1 MALNKFEKII
11 ADQQLELKKID
22 LSKLCHR
29 KEEELF
35 ELESPLAQIV
45 IGVRRCGKS
54 TLCHKVL
61 LQQNEKYA
69 YINFDDERL
78 LGFDASQFDEI
89 FEGLLMV
96 YGEFKYLFLDEIQN
110 VKGWDLFVN
119 RLLRQKQQLVITGSN
134 AKLLSS
140 ELSTYLTG
148 RYNQIELFPFSFA
161 EFLQFKHLR
170 VDAINTYDI
179 AFRKSAFNEYMQHGG
194 FPELFNLR
202 DKKGYIQRLVNNI
215 VMNDICKR
223 YNIRF
228 IDTLVKLTNY
238 LISNFAQELN
248 YDKTANIF
256 GIKSTHTAKNY
267 INYLRQSFLIVTLNK
282 FSYKA
287 KERIRNEKAYL
298 IDPALFSTKENNLTS
313 ESIGWNVENIV
324 YLELLR
330 RKKYQQF
337 DIYYFR
343 EAFEIDFVLCNTNK
357 VLELIQVTTD
367 IESPKTLKR
376 EMNGLLKGAEKTN
389 CLKLT
394 LLSFRE
400 TQQHVFEDKT
410 INEISVI
417 DWLCEVYK

>member
-1 MALNKFEKII
+1 MALNVYEKIV
-11 ADQQLELKKID
+11 ADQQLEIKRID
-22 LSKLCHR
+22 LTKLCHR
-29 KEEELF
+29 KEEELV
-35 ELESPLAQIV
+35 ELDSPLAQIV

-61 LQQNEKYA
+61 LQQKEKYA
-69 YINFDDERL
+69 YLNFDDERL
-78 LGFDASQFDEI
+78 MGIDASQFDTL
-89 FEGLLMV
+89 FESLLMV

-119 RLLRQKQQLVITGSN
+119 RLLRQKQKLVITGSN

-148 RYNQIELFPFSFA
+148 RYNQIELFPFSFS
-161 EFLQFKHLR
+161 EFLQFKNLR
-170 VDAINTYDI
+170 IDAINTYDI
-179 AFRKSAFNEYMQHGG
+179 AFRKNAFKEYILHGG

-223 YNIRF
+223 YKIRY

-238 LISNFAQELN
+238 LISNFDQELN
-248 YDKTANIF
+248 YEYIANLF

-267 INYLRQSFLIVTLNK
+267 ISYIRQTYLIVAVNK

-313 ESIGWNVENIV
+313 ESVGWNVENIV

-330 RKKYQQF
+330 RKKYNQL
-337 DIYYFR
+337 DIYYYR
-343 EAFEIDFVLCNTNK
+343 EGFEIDFVLCNNDK
-357 VLELIQVTTD
+357 VLELIQVTTV
-367 IESPKTLKR
+367 IESPKTMKR
-376 EMNGLLKGAEKTN
+376 EINALLKGAIKTN
-389 CLKLT
+389 CQKLT

-400 TQQHVFEDKT
+400 AQQHLYEDKI
-410 INEISVI
+410 INEIPVL
-417 DWLCEVYK
+417 DWLCKDYQ

>member
-1 MALNKFEKII
+1 MALNRFEKII
-11 ADQQLELKKID
+11 ADQQLEIKRID

-29 KEEELF
+29 KEEQLF

-54 TLCHKVL
+54 TLCHKIL
-61 LQQNEKYA
+61 LQQKEKYA
-69 YINFDDERL
+69 YLNFDDERL
-78 LGFDASQFDEI
+78 LGIDASQFDAL
-89 FEGLLMV
+89 FEALLMV

-119 RLLRQKQQLVITGSN
+119 RLLRQKLQLIITGSN

-161 EFLQFKHLR
+161 EFLQFKNLR
-170 VDAINTYDI
+170 IDAINTYDI
-179 AFRKSAFNEYMQHGG
+179 AFRKSAFKEYILNGG

-215 VMNDICKR
+215 IMNDICKR
-223 YNIRF
+223 YNIRY

-238 LISNFAQELN
+238 IISNFAQELN
-248 YDKTANIF
+248 YESIAKLF
-256 GIKSTHTAKNY
+256 GIKSTHTAQNY
-267 INYLRQSFLIVTLNK
+267 ISYLRQTYLIVGVNK
-282 FSYKA
+282 FSFKA

-313 ESIGWNVENIV
+313 ESFGWNVENIV

-330 RKKYQQF
+330 RKKHQQF

-343 EAFEIDFVLCNTNK
+343 EGFEIDFVLCNNNK

-376 EMNGLLKGAEKTN
+376 EMNALLKGAEKTN
-389 CLKLT
+389 CMKLT
-394 LLSFRE
+394 LMSFRE
-400 TQQHVFEDKT
+400 TQQHTFEDKI

-417 DWLCEVYK
+417 DWLCEG

>member
-11 ADQQLELKKID
+11 ADQQLELKRID

-89 FEGLLMV
+89 FEALLMV

-148 RYNQIELFPFSFA
+148 RYNQIELLPFSFA
-161 EFLQFKHLR
+161 EFLQFKNLR
-170 VDAINTYDI
+170 IDAINTYDI
-179 AFRKSAFNEYMQHGG
+179 AFRKSAFNEYMLHGG

-223 YNIRF
+223 YNIRY
-228 IDTLVKLTNY
+228 IDTLLKLSSY
-238 LISNFAQELN
+238 LIANFAQELN
-248 YDKTANIF
+248 YERIAKIF

-267 INYLRQSFLIVTLNK
+267 INYLRQSYLIVAVNK

-298 IDPALFSTKENNLTS
+298 IDPALFSTKENNLTT

-330 RKKYQQF
+330 RKKHQQY

-343 EAFEIDFVLCNTNK
+343 EAFEIDFVLCNNSK

-367 IESPKTLKR
+367 IESPKTMKR
-376 EMNGLLKGAEKTN
+376 EMNGLLKCAEKTS
-389 CLKLT
+389 CMKLT

-417 DWLCEVYK
+417 HWLCEGYK